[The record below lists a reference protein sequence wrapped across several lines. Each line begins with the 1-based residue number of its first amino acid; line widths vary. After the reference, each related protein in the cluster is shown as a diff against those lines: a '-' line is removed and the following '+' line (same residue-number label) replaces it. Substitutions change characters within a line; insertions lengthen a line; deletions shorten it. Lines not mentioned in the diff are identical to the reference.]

1 MSSVTKRCLFCQ
13 KEVVLSGENRFDPIE
28 AKLVQE
34 KQAMCQECAR
44 ERRLDVN
51 AKYFV
56 FAGDM
61 YQRVSHVYLRLW
73 PVGTFH

>member
-1 MSSVTKRCLFCQ
+1 MNSVTKRCLLCQ
-13 KEVVLSGENRFDPIE
+13 KEIVVFIDKQLDPIE
-28 AKLVQE
+28 AKFLQE
-34 KQAMCQECAR
+34 KQAMCQDCAR
-44 ERRLDVN
+44 ERRLDAG

-61 YQRVSHVYLRLW
+61 YQTVANVHLRLW